1 LILHPDTGIFYQE
14 ILTKP
19 EKYEEFVK
27 I

>member
-14 ILTKP
+14 ILTNP